1 MPSRSSRKAASGT
14 KAPAISLPS
23 GSPLPS
29 GATSVWSLD
38 DARLKG
44 PVVLIFLRGFF

>member
-1 MPSRSSRKAASGT
+1 MSSRSSKKAASGT
-14 KAPAISLPS
+14 KAPEISLPS
-23 GSPLPS
+23 G
-29 GATSVWSLD
+29 AASVWSLD

>member
-1 MPSRSSRKAASGT
+1 MPSRPSGKAASGT

-23 GSPLPS
+23 G
-29 GATSVWSLD
+29 GAAVWSLD